1 MRFFYGYQMPRG
13 FTLIELLIVVA
24 IIGIL
29 AAISLPSYQ
38 DYAARARVI
47 EALNLMAGA
56 KATVTEF
63 KLSRNTWPSDNAE
76 AGLAAPSSIQGTSV
90 LSVQV
95 NGSLITATIRS
106 LSIPGGGVIVLKGT
120 STGASMSWNCT
131 QQAGTS
137 VQARFLPSE
146 CRK

>member
-1 MRFFYGYQMPRG
+1 MNMPMNKG

-24 IIGIL
+24 VIGIL
-29 AAISLPSYQ
+29 AAIALPNYQ
-38 DYAARARVI
+38 DYATRARVT

-76 AGLAAPSSIQGTSV
+76 AGLAAASSIQSI
-90 LSVQV
+90 SVQSVEV
-95 NGSLITATIRS
+95 NGSLVTATMRS
-106 LSIPGGGVIVLKGT
+106 LLIPGGGVVVLKGT
-120 STGASMSWNCT
+120 STGASMSWSCT
-131 QQAGTS
+131 QQAGTT